1 MQETERLL
9 DRLFR
14 QEAGKLHAMLTR
26 VFGVHNLELVE
37 DVVQDTLLKALQ
49 QWPYHGIPKN
59 PAAWLYQVAKNRALD
74 VLRRERH
81 TTRFAEDIA
90 PLLAS
95 EYSVVAT
102 VEDCFLE
109 TEIPDDQ
116 LRMIFTCCHPSLPSE
131 AQIALTL
138 KTLCGFGTAEIAKA
152 FLTNEETIQ
161 KRIYRARQSL
171 AQIKFEI
178 PSGTELEQRLDN
190 VLAALYL
197 LFNEGYLA
205 SHADTLVREDLAR
218 EAMRLTALVCEH
230 PQTRCPRVL
239 ALMALLCFHAARFPS
254 RTDDRG
260 HLRLL
265 ADQDRSRWD
274 RSLIERGNEYMDQSA
289 YGDELSVY
297 HLEAAI
303 AYWHTTAESYASTR
317 WDEIL
322 RLYDTL
328 YRLNP
333 SPLVALNRAIA
344 VEQLHGAEAA
354 LRELDATGGMGRIQQ
369 YYLYHAIRGHLLASV
384 GRQTEAQSHLKK
396 AIELTPSEIE
406 KTFLFEKLNSL
417 DSR

>member
-1 MQETERLL
+1 MQDTERLL
-9 DRLFR
+9 ERLFR
-14 QEAGKLHAMLTR
+14 QEAGKLHVMLTR

-37 DVVQDTLLKALQ
+37 DVVQDTLLKALT

-81 TTRFAEDIA
+81 TIRFAEDIA

-95 EYSVVAT
+95 EYSVAAT

-161 KRIYRARQSL
+161 KRIYRARQAL
-171 AQIKFEI
+171 ARLKFEI
-178 PSGTELEQRLDN
+178 PAGEELERRLDN

-218 EAMRLTALVCEH
+218 EALRLTALVCEH
-230 PQTRCPRVL
+230 PRTRCPRAL
-239 ALMALLCFHAARFPS
+239 ALMALLCFHAARFPA

-265 ADQDRSRWD
+265 ADQDRSTWD
-274 RSLIERGNEYMDQSA
+274 RALIDRGNAYLNQSA
-289 YGDELSVY
+289 SGDELSVY

-317 WDEIL
+317 WSEIL

-344 VEQLHGAEAA
+344 VEQLRGAEAA
-354 LRELDATGGMGRIQQ
+354 LKELDEAEGMDRVQN
-369 YYLYHAIRGHLLASV
+369 YYLYHAVRGHLLTLV
-384 GRQTEAQSHLKK
+384 GRFDEAKLHLQK
-396 AIELTPSEIE
+396 AVELTPSDVE
-406 KTFLFEKLNSL
+406 KVFLLQKLNSP